1 MARKLTIICYHYIR
15 ELKHSRYPGIK
26 GVSLKQFKDQVSFLQ
41 KKYTIITMEE
51 LIEAIGSA
59 SYKLPR
65 KSLLLTFDDGH
76 IDHFTNVFP
85 VLDEKNIQG
94 SFFPPAKAILNNKVL
109 DVNKVQ
115 FIIAAVPDKNE
126 IIKFIYSCLD
136 EYRDM
141 WSLETNQYYYRKLAR
156 KWRLDTKE
164 VMFIKRMLQK
174 ELPNEIRLKIV
185 DKIFKKYISID
196 EKSLSIEQY
205 VNLEQLRCMKRKGM
219 YIGGHGYNHYWMASI
234 NKDIQ
239 EREIDLTRQFL
250 KRIGCDI
257 NNWVMCY
264 PFGSYN
270 NNLISILRNKNCK
283 VGLGTKIGVS
293 DIDKDN
299 HFSLLRIRPNDLPV

>member
-1 MARKLTIICYHYIR
+1 MTRKLTIICYHYVR
-15 ELKHSRYPGIK
+15 ELKHTRYPGIK
-26 GVSLKQFKDQVSFLQ
+26 GVSLKQFKDQISFLQ

-85 VLDEKNIQG
+85 VLDEKSIQG
-94 SFFPPAKAILNNKVL
+94 SFFPPAKAVLSNTIL
-109 DVNKVQ
+109 DVNKIQ
-115 FIIAAVPDKNE
+115 FIIAADHDKNE
-126 IIKFIYSCLD
+126 MIETIFLCLD
-136 EYRDM
+136 KYRDK
-141 WSLETNQYYYRKLAR
+141 WYLKTNQYYYHKYAR

-174 ELPNEIRLKIV
+174 ELPKEIRLKII
-185 DKIFKKYISID
+185 DKLFRKYVGID
-196 EKSLSIEQY
+196 EKSFSKELYMSLDQI
-205 VNLEQLRCMKRKGM
+205 RCMKRKGM

-234 NKDIQ
+234 NADVQ
-239 EREIDLTRQFL
+239 EKEVDLTIKFL